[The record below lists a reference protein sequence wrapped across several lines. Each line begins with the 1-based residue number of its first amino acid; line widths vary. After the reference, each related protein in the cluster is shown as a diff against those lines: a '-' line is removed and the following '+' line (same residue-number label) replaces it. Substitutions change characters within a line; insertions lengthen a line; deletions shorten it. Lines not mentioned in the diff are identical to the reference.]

1 MSTDQETSFQRAHD
15 FKLGFWR
22 IPTKLYFLTYFLI
35 SSMVMIVLYTVSTLD
50 KNHKDD
56 ANLIYLAGKQRM
68 LTQQL
73 SKNLME
79 LQLGDNN
86 KISEIN
92 QVKMEF
98 SKVLDGLEGGDRD
111 LELDARE
118 TEDVLNTFN
127 EIQEIWVPFIF
138 NVELLIQTWPEINLN
153 LDHIVNNSEKIIT
166 NVNSI
171 LIELGKTTDTST
183 MLTAGT
189 LRGLSEGITKNILLY
204 SRYRDDK
211 YLLSGLNKIERSD
224 RILKG
229 LLDGDKELNLKKIKL
244 EASRIKIQEIK
255 KEFSSHNEK
264 VKAVFDKLPAV
275 LTAANY
281 IAENNIPLLNAMN
294 KAVKELANQSHQK
307 VVDMIN
313 NEYKF
318 LAILFILGTGLS
330 SWIIRAITI
339 PLKEVSEKLDAVS
352 KGIILQDQIE
362 VGNKDEVGRIRN
374 SFNRLID
381 SLTHLI
387 KLLDQFTGGDY
398 SKASQL
404 RRGDIEK
411 AIFRL
416 VASKNL

>member
-1 MSTDQETSFQRAHD
+1 MSTGNDTEFKREHD

-79 LQLGDNN
+79 LQLGDNS
-86 KISEIN
+86 KVEEIN
-92 QVKMEF
+92 QVKTEF
-98 SKVLDGLEGGDRD
+98 SKVLDGPEGGDRELD
-111 LELDARE
+111 LEVKA
-118 TEDVLNTFN
+118 TEDVLNSFN

-138 NVELLIQTWPEINLN
+138 NVELLIQTWPEINDL
-153 LDHIVNNSEKIIT
+153 LDHIVNDSEQIYEQ
-166 NVNSI
+166 VNSA
-171 LIELGKTTDTST
+171 LIEIGKTTDATT

-189 LRGLSEGITKNILLY
+189 LRALAEGITKNIFLY
-204 SRYRDDK
+204 SRYRKDK
-211 YLLSGLNKIERSD
+211 YLLAGLNKIEGAN
-224 RILKG
+224 RILTG
-229 LLDGDKELNLKKIKL
+229 LLTGNKKLNLKKIQNK
-244 EASRIKIQEIK
+244 ESRKKIKEIENSFAAHGK
-255 KEFSSHNEK
+255 K
-264 VKAVFDKLPAV
+264 VKAVFDKLPTI
-275 LTAANY
+275 LNAANY

-307 VVDMIN
+307 VEDMIY

-318 LAILFILGTGLS
+318 LAILFLLGTILS
-330 SWIIRAITI
+330 AWIIRDITI
-339 PLKEVSEKLDAVS
+339 PLKEVSEKLDKVS
-352 KGIILQDQIE
+352 KGNILQDQIE
-362 VGNKDEVGRIRN
+362 VGDRNEVGRIRN

-381 SLTHLI
+381 SLSHLI
-387 KLLDQFTGGDY
+387 KLLDKFTAGDY
-398 SKASQL
+398 SNASQL

-416 VASKNL
+416 VAARNL